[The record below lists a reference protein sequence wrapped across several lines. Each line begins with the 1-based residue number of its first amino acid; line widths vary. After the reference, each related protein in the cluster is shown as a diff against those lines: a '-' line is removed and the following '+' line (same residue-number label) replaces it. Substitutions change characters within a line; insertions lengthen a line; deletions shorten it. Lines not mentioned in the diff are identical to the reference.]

1 MKNTIS
7 HIKFLLKGGSFAIT
21 QKNKRKKKI
30 SKRVKKTQGTYGTST
45 RGSIYTLLEKRES
58 LFEEIMAKT
67 SYI

>member
-30 SKRVKKTQGTYGTST
+30 LKSEENTRDLQDINKGIHIHIMGKEREKAYLKK
-45 RGSIYTLLEKRES
+45 
-58 LFEEIMAKT
+58 
-67 SYI
+67 

>member
-1 MKNTIS
+1 M
-7 HIKFLLKGGSFAIT
+7 LLLRRTKG
-21 QKNKRKKKI
+21 KKI
-30 SKRVKKTQGTYGTST
+30 FKRVKKTQGTST